1 MRHLKKLASPCL
13 NTSKFVLFVCAFIC
27 LSFIGCG
34 QTVPEK
40 DYKFEKEKRQE
51 TEQFLTQS
59 QDDES
64 ELKYFLTSVRTTP
77 HYVWIYRAKLSI
89 HDEER
94 REYNEARQTCQELE
108 FELPTMDMAAE
119 ALADHELKR
128 VLYSENGRKN
138 FVTVDQPIG
147 TMTVLL
153 VCVKK
158 I

>member
-1 MRHLKKLASPCL
+1 M
-13 NTSKFVLFVCAFIC
+13 
-27 LSFIGCG
+27 
-34 QTVPEK
+34 
-40 DYKFEKEKRQE
+40 
-51 TEQFLTQS
+51 
-59 QDDES
+59 
-64 ELKYFLTSVRTTP
+64 
-77 HYVWIYRAKLSI
+77 KLSI

-108 FELPTMDMAAE
+108 YELPTIDMAAE
-119 ALADHELKR
+119 AMADPELKR